1 MPPKLKPETAAWWNG
16 QNQETEAS
24 TYFLRFVLSLNVWIL
39 QVWRLVIFTVETI
52 QRYIRC
58 FAVLCK
64 VVMFSKFIQIK
75 SSIYKQEKNLKAIKI
90 VIA

>member
-16 QNQETEAS
+16 QSQETEAS

-52 QRYIRC
+52 QR
-58 FAVLCK
+58 
-64 VVMFSKFIQIK
+64 
-75 SSIYKQEKNLKAIKI
+75 
-90 VIA
+90 